1 MNILNLLKW
10 FKIESFT
17 FESKILPNKRSLIVS
32 GIGSKS
38 VIIIRFNP
46 DLIRHRKEKIDIHLI
61 DRCNYLHKF
70 VSEEISS
77 DYDAFIVKIIQ
88 MYYDDP
94 NEEYKMIREENITFR
109 VCV

>member
-1 MNILNLLKW
+1 MKVSLLNR
-10 FKIESFT
+10 
-17 FESKILPNKRSLIVS
+17 KILLNKRNHIAG
-32 GIGSKS
+32 GIGGKS

-46 DLIRHRKEKIDIHLI
+46 DLIRYQKKKIDIPLI
-61 DRCNYLHKF
+61 DRCNYLHKI
-70 VSEEISS
+70 VSEEISR